1 MLGNILIIFIHAL
14 TPSPWTSSIEAGF
27 EKELTKSGVSF
38 TSRSYHVPEDNNT
51 PAKILEKIK
60 IYRPK
65 VVVLTNDLKGDFKNL
80 PNDIRKLGIPVFF
93 AGKKVQVKD
102 NKEFGFAGVYG
113 RQNYKGSV
121 KNVELI
127 IGKKIKTVGI
137 VSSPSPLIDLLVKN
151 FREDLADLEIKEI
164 KAATFEEWKSACFK
178 LVNTEKVDV
187 LLPYLPYGGTYKGV
201 PAASVH
207 WPVYA
212 EALKKINLST
222 PSIGGG
228 SLRNSNFPVLLA
240 FAQTPDGLGNQVAT
254 KVYSYLKNYT
264 KLKDIGFSAPEDFEL
279 QINVREVQ
287 RLGLKIPDD
296 MYSYSTFLNNGKNRI
311 EEYRDE
317 LDIID
322 AEIAKQLKRRQAIS
336 LQIGIFKKANN
347 LPVIT
352 GKEEDV
358 VINRTAKKIEAIG
371 VDKSFSKET
380 SRLLIKYSKITQ
392 YEDVFGISAGELRKK
407 RIFKR
412 KPSFFEKI
420 KNFFW
425 RSDNYVEEFPYTSK
439 TLKKDLGN

>member
-1 MLGNILIIFIHAL
+1 
-14 TPSPWTSSIEAGF
+14 
-27 EKELTKSGVSF
+27 
-38 TSRSYHVPEDNNT
+38 
-51 PAKILEKIK
+51 
-60 IYRPK
+60 
-65 VVVLTNDLKGDFKNL
+65 
-80 PNDIRKLGIPVFF
+80 
-93 AGKKVQVKD
+93 
-102 NKEFGFAGVYG
+102 
-113 RQNYKGSV
+113 
-121 KNVELI
+121 
-127 IGKKIKTVGI
+127 
-137 VSSPSPLIDLLVKN
+137 
-151 FREDLADLEIKEI
+151 
-164 KAATFEEWKSACFK
+164 
-178 LVNTEKVDV
+178 
-187 LLPYLPYGGTYKGV
+187 
-201 PAASVH
+201 
-207 WPVYA
+207 
-212 EALKKINLST
+212 
-222 PSIGGG
+222 
-228 SLRNSNFPVLLA
+228 
-240 FAQTPDGLGNQVAT
+240 
-254 KVYSYLKNYT
+254 
-264 KLKDIGFSAPEDFEL
+264 
-279 QINVREVQ
+279 
-287 RLGLKIPDD
+287 